1 MRVKEWFVNKIK
13 AMARAYNTF
22 LDFTYEK
29 DGWVRLSIE
38 DVLEETEKAIKVKI
52 NSGLADGNQ
61 NGWTTWIPKSVIDMD
76 AETRK
81 IIDEVLAEH
90 IEK

>member
-1 MRVKEWFVNKIK
+1 MKVKEWFINKVR
-13 AMARAYNTF
+13 AMAREYNTY
-22 LDFTYEK
+22 LDFSYEK
-29 DGWVRLSIE
+29 DGWVKLSIA

-61 NGWTTWIPKSVIDMD
+61 NGWTTWIPKLVIDMN

-81 IIDEVLAEH
+81 IINEVLAEH